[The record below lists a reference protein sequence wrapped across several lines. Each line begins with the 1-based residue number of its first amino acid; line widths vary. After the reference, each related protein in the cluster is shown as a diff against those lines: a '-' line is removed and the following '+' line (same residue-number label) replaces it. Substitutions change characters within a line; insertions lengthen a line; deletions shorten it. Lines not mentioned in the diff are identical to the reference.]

1 MSQEK
6 KFIITQD
13 KQTAEILLVANFQ
26 LVSNIGTTYTFLNDV
41 PKNFSF
47 ANFDK
52 SKIVYT
58 STLAI

>member
-13 KQTAEILLVANFQ
+13 KQTAEILLTANFQ
-26 LVSNIGTTYTFLNDV
+26 LVSNIGTTYTFLNEV

>member
-1 MSQEK
+1 MSQSK

-13 KQTAEILLVANFQ
+13 KQTAEVLLGANFQ
-26 LVSNIGTTYTFLNDV
+26 LVSHIDTTYTFLNEV

-47 ANFDK
+47 VNFDK

>member
-13 KQTAEILLVANFQ
+13 QQTAEILLTANFQ
-26 LVSNIGTTYTFLNDV
+26 LVSNIGTIYTFLNEV

>member
-13 KQTAEILLVANFQ
+13 KQTAKILLEANFQ
-26 LVSNIGTTYTFLNDV
+26 LVSNIGATYTFLNDV

>member
-1 MSQEK
+1 MKS

-13 KQTAEILLVANFQ
+13 AQMAHMLMASNFK
-26 LVSNIGTTYTFLNDV
+26 LVSQSGAMYTFLNDA
-41 PKNFSF
+41 PSGFNF

-58 STLAI
+58 NTMTI

>member
-13 KQTAEILLVANFQ
+13 KQTAEILLTANFQ
-26 LVSNIGTTYTFLNDV
+26 LVSNIGTIYTFLNEV

>member
-6 KFIITQD
+6 KFIVTQD
-13 KQTAEILLVANFQ
+13 KQTAETLLASNFQ
-26 LVSNIGTTYTFLNDV
+26 LVSNIGTSYIFLNEV

>member
-13 KQTAEILLVANFQ
+13 KYTAEVLLASQFQ
-26 LVSNIGTTYTFLNDV
+26 LVSNVGPTYIFLNEI
-41 PKNFSF
+41 PKNFNF